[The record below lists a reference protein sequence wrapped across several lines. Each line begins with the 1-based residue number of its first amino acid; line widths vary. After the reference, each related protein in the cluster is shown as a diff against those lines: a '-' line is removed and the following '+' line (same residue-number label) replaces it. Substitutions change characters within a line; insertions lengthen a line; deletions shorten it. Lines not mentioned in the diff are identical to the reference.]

1 MVISIMECLTV
12 LNAKVNVMHVHQ
24 LQIYVYLVMELIELL
39 GVH

>member
-12 LNAKVNVMHVHQ
+12 FNAKFNVMHVYQ
-24 LQIYVYLVMELIELL
+24 LQIYVCLVMELIELL